1 MRISDW
7 SSDVCSNEV
16 RNELRDEHFNRT
28 RDLLPVFL
36 AEPGEVNGG
45 AACLGSRGLRQPAL
59 VEIVRLI
66 EDEIASVQ
74 GRIVITECRLHEG
87 LVERLQPREASEPL
101 AADLRLPRRKCSVEG
116 IEIPIV

>member
-7 SSDVCSNEV
+7 SSDVCSSD
-16 RNELRDEHFNRT
+16 LFNRT

-74 GRIVITECRLHEG
+74 GRIVITECRLPEG
-87 LVERLQPREASEPL
+87 LVDRLQPREASEPL
-101 AADLRLPRRKCSVEG
+101 PADLRLPRRHCSVAGLRSEERRVGKEG
-116 IEIPIV
+116 DR

>member
-7 SSDVCSNEV
+7 SSDVCSSD
-16 RNELRDEHFNRT
+16 LFNRT

-36 AEPGEVNGG
+36 AEPAEVTGG
-45 AACLGSRGLRQPAL
+45 AACLGRRGLRQPAL
-59 VEIVRLI
+59 VELVRLI

-87 LVERLQPREASEPL
+87 LAERVQPREASESL
-101 AADLRLPRRKCSVEG
+101 AADMRLTSGHCSVGG
-116 IEIPIV
+116 IEIQTV

>member
-7 SSDVCSNEV
+7 SSDVCSSDLL
-16 RNELRDEHFNRT
+16 NELLDEHFNRT

-74 GRIVITECRLHEG
+74 GRIVLTECRLQEG
-87 LVERLQPREASEPL
+87 LVERLTPVYARTEDGRVGKESS
-101 AADLRLPRRKCSVEG
+101 RTC
-116 IEIPIV
+116 

>member
-7 SSDVCSNEV
+7 SSDVCSSDLL
-16 RNELRDEHFNRT
+16 NELLDEHFNRT

-101 AADLRLPRRKCSVEG
+101 AADQIGRAHV
-116 IEIPIV
+116 